1 MEYNTLYFLDMS
13 KTKQYWVDK
22 LGEEW
27 AMRLKETLKSPY
39 MDKLMN
45 FLAMQYAMQRIHPHE
60 ANIFKKLKEI
70 PIEKIRVV
78 ILTKEPGINAS
89 NFKLPYAD
97 NYIDCMH
104 NISYH
109 KINDC
114 IAKEYC
120 KDSSIYL
127 QCDHDFDSWESQ
139 GVVHL
144 HTSFTVLGEETG
156 SHLRPWNQFITALLR
171 SFVQHDP
178 GIIFFLWGEEAKAFS
193 PLLTNQHVFT
203 WECPSVAAQENRD
216 WNCPNFKQ
224 ANNLIEK
231 LYGGGDSFKI
241 KW

>member
-1 MEYNTLYFLDMS
+1 MS

-60 ANIFKKLKEI
+60 SNIFKKLKEI

-109 KINDC
+109 KIYDC
-114 IAKEYC
+114 IAREYC
-120 KDSSIYL
+120 GDSSIYL
-127 QCDHDFDSWESQ
+127 QCDHDFDHWESQ

-144 HTSFTVLGEETG
+144 HTSFTVMGEETG
-156 SHLRPWNQFITALLR
+156 SHLRPWNQFTTALLR

-178 GIIFFLWGEEAKAFS
+178 GIIFFLWGEEAKALS

-203 WECPSVAAQENRD
+203 WECPSVAAQENRE

-224 ANNLIEK
+224 ADNLIKK
-231 LYGGGDSFKI
+231 LYGDGSGYKI
-241 KW
+241 NW